1 MTVARILATK
11 GRGVVT
17 TLPERT
23 LQEVSVELM
32 RHGIGA
38 LVVVDANDDIVG
50 LISERD
56 VVVAVAYHGPD
67 ALLDAVAR
75 HMTANPRAA
84 TEDDTVGSTME
95 TMTLERQRHLPVVN
109 NGLLVAGFAISARSM
124 TSRCNNSICG
134 DIDRGGQNSNCFE
147 GRNDE
152 KPEMAA
158 DSNEAEFRAFP
169 AICLTASEHR
179 QPGPGAETAF
189 A

>member
-1 MTVARILATK
+1 MVVSMSDKEFSRLNILLDVQARRLRVDDAMQLLGLKRRQIFRLLRGLRTSGAASLASKRRGRLSNNKLPSGVRDLTMSLVKAHYADFGPTLATEK
-11 GRGVVT
+11 
-17 TLPERT
+17 L
-23 LQEVSVELM
+23 
-32 RHGIGA
+32 
-38 LVVVDANDDIVG
+38 
-50 LISERD
+50 RD
-56 VVVAVAYHGPD
+56 NHAC
-67 ALLDAVAR
+67 L
-75 HMTANPRAA
+75 
-84 TEDDTVGSTME
+84 
-95 TMTLERQRHLPVVN
+95 
-109 NGLLVAGFAISARSM
+109 LLVAGFAISARSM

>member
-1 MTVARILATK
+1 MTVARILANK
-11 GRGVVT
+11 GRSVVT

-75 HMTANPRAA
+75 HMTANPKAGI
-84 TEDDTVGSTME
+84 EDDTVGSTTE

-109 NGLLVAGFAISARSM
+109 NGELTGLIS
-124 TSRCNNSICG
+124 IG
-134 DIDRGGQNSNCFE
+134 DVVKYRLDQIE
-147 GRNDE
+147 
-152 KPEMAA
+152 
-158 DSNEAEFRAFP
+158 NERKALHDYITKA
-169 AICLTASEHR
+169 
-179 QPGPGAETAF
+179 
-189 A
+189 